1 MMLPGVDPLLGIC
14 LVLLGASRFWGMAQ
28 GRTRSLGTLH
38 GDSSKHGVP
47 QGARG
52 AVLCPW
58 LTWGLPKTRQN
69 PWRAAP
75 RAESCPPCPRS
86 SSCKSSPNPSPGSP
100 HLCALLLAP
109 LRCEV
114 GCFWPISPFFFFEV
128 SVSGG
133 SHPPLPSIKTPRRGG
148 RHRVPIAAP
157 PVRPP
162 SARPALLEGC
172 PKEKKEAT
180 EGKGARS
187 HSQACRGTE
196 PAARHP
202 PHRAGRRTTGGT
214 AAWLVGIREG

>member
-1 MMLPGVDPLLGIC
+1 MGNGSGQDPVPRDIARGQLQTRGAPGVPG
-14 LVLLGASRFWGMAQ
+14 S
-28 GRTRSLGTLH
+28 
-38 GDSSKHGVP
+38 
-47 QGARG
+47 G
-52 AVLCPW
+52 AVPLAHVGAAENTTKP
-58 LTWGLPKTRQN
+58 LESGPTS
-69 PWRAAP
+69 RAC
-75 RAESCPPCPRS
+75 AESCPPCPGS

-100 HLCALLLAP
+100 HPCALLLAP
-109 LRCEV
+109 LRCEA
-114 GCFWPISPFFFFEV
+114 GCFWPFSPFFFFEV

-133 SHPPLPSIKTPRRGG
+133 SHPPLPSVKTPRRGG

-187 HSQACRGTE
+187 HSQACGGTE

>member
-1 MMLPGVDPLLGIC
+1 MGNGSGQDPVPRDIARGQLQTQGAPGVPG
-14 LVLLGASRFWGMAQ
+14 S
-28 GRTRSLGTLH
+28 
-38 GDSSKHGVP
+38 
-47 QGARG
+47 G
-52 AVLCPW
+52 AVPLAHVGAAENTTKP
-58 LTWGLPKTRQN
+58 LESGPTS
-69 PWRAAP
+69 RAC
-75 RAESCPPCPRS
+75 AESCPPCPGS

-187 HSQACRGTE
+187 HSQACGGTE

-214 AAWLVGIREG
+214 SAWLVGIREG